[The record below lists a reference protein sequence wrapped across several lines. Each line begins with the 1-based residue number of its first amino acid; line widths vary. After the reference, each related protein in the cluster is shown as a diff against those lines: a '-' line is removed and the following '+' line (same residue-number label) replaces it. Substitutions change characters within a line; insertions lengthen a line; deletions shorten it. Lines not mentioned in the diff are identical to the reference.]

1 MIKLTIKS
9 GVQTITEVC
18 ERCKCHIRDLS
29 VNDILVK
36 PRSLD
41 GVTVKDSDGKEVTR
55 TEARDKCYCEHCDH

>member
-18 ERCKCHIRDLS
+18 EHCKCHIRDLS